1 MDAPKWDRA
10 GLFRDGKHLP
20 QCAELRR
27 PGMRHPR
34 LRALL
39 PAALLAIS
47 LLAGCASE
55 GDGGVQSQKLST
67 IRGRGKLICGVDGKL
82 PGFSFVGPDG
92 RYTGLDVDVCKA
104 VAAAV
109 LGDPNKVEYRDLNSS
124 ERFAALASGE
134 VDLLSRNTTMTLSRD
149 APGGNGLSFAPTTFY
164 DGQGVMTPATSGV
177 RSLKDL
183 AGKPICVESGT
194 TTELNLADRMRQ
206 LNVPYTPLK
215 FQTGDQTYAAY
226 LGGRCVAVTSDRSQ
240 LAAKR
245 TSFPDPAQHVLLP
258 DVLSKEPLTPATVNG
273 DPAWAD
279 AVRWIIFALFQAE
292 ESGITQA
299 NVPARLATAKANTNL
314 PDERRFLGVEGDF
327 GKVLGLQA
335 DFAVKAIAAVGNYGE
350 IFERNVGQ
358 GSRLKLERGLNR
370 QWKDGGLIYSPPFR

>member
-1 MDAPKWDRA
+1 MPHR
-10 GLFRDGKHLP
+10 
-20 QCAELRR
+20 
-27 PGMRHPR
+27 R

-39 PAALLAIS
+39 LPALFAIS

-55 GDGGVQSQKLST
+55 GDGGVQSQKLNT

-92 RYTGLDVDVCKA
+92 RYTGLDVDICKA

-109 LGDPNKVEYRDLNSS
+109 LGDPNKVDYRDLNSS

-149 APGGNGLSFAPTTFY
+149 AAGGNGLSFAPTTFY
-164 DGQGVMTPATSGV
+164 DGQGVMTPESSGV
-177 RSLKDL
+177 RTLKDL

-206 LNVPYTPLK
+206 LKVAYTPLK

-245 TSFPDPAQHVLLP
+245 TSFPNPAQHVLLP
-258 DVLSKEPLTPATVNG
+258 EVLSKEPLTPATVNG

-299 NVPARLATAKANTNL
+299 TVPTRLNTAKANTNL

-327 GKVLGLQA
+327 GKVLGLPP

-358 GSRLKLERGLNR
+358 GSPLKLERGLNR
-370 QWKDGGLIYSPPFR
+370 QWKEGGLIYSPPFR

>member
-1 MDAPKWDRA
+1 MS
-10 GLFRDGKHLP
+10 LS
-20 QCAELRR
+20 
-27 PGMRHPR
+27 R
-34 LRALL
+34 LRGVLG
-39 PAALLAIS
+39 AALLTS
-47 LLAGCASE
+47 GLLAGCASG
-55 GDGGVQSQKLST
+55 GDGGIQSQKLST
-67 IRGRGKLICGVDGKL
+67 IRTRGTLICGVDGKL
-82 PGFSFVGPDG
+82 PGFSFVGSDG
-92 RYTGLDVDVCKA
+92 RYSGLDVDICRA

-109 LGDPNKVEYRDLNSS
+109 LGDPEKVEYRDLNSS

-134 VDLLSRNTTMTLSRD
+134 IDLLSRNTTMTLSRD

-164 DGQGVMTPATSGV
+164 DGQGVMAPTASGIT
-177 RSLKDL
+177 SLKDL

-206 LNVPYTPLK
+206 LKLAYTPLK

-245 TSFPDPAQHVLLP
+245 SSFPDPAAHALLP

-273 DPAWAD
+273 DPAWSD
-279 AVRWIIFALFQAE
+279 AVRWIIYGLFQAE
-292 ESGITQA
+292 ESGINKA
-299 NVPARLATAKANTNL
+299 NVASRLAAARANTNL

-327 GKVLGLQA
+327 GKQLGLPA
-335 DFAVKAIAAVGNYGE
+335 DFIVKAVGAVGNYGE
-350 IFERNVGQ
+350 VFERNVGQ
-358 GSRLKLERGLNR
+358 GSRLRLERGLNR